1 MVNGSARPAFGAAL
15 RALRLHLGVSL
26 NELARRAAIDPAYVH
41 RIETRSADQP
51 TIPRRPVVLRLGQ
64 ALRLSPVQLDDLL
77 SRAGYTPEAL
87 VALGGW
93 DETLADVARVLAEP
107 GLSLT
112 ARAEFREVVHIL
124 ARRWLADA

>member
-1 MVNGSARPAFGAAL
+1 MVNGSATPGFGAAL
-15 RALRLHLGVSL
+15 RALRLRVGLSL
-26 NELARRAAIDPAYVH
+26 NELARRAAVDPAYVH
-41 RIETRSADQP
+41 RIETRPGDQP
-51 TIPRRPVVLRLGQ
+51 TIPRRAVVVRLGQ
-64 ALRLSPVQLDDLL
+64 ALGLTAVQLDDLL

-93 DETLADVARVLAEP
+93 DETLADVARVLGEP
-107 GLSLT
+107 RLSLA